1 MAPGGN
7 PFLGGSV
14 IGISRYSK
22 KKQASLD
29 FLKWISRDDMNT
41 ALTLLG
47 ECLQERLLM
56 KTARLK
62 IPIHG

>member
-1 MAPGGN
+1 MTIQFTNHAAGFCRENSRVRGKLGWAMAPGGN

-29 FLKWISRDDMNT
+29 FLKWISGM
-41 ALTLLG
+41 
-47 ECLQERLLM
+47 
-56 KTARLK
+56 
-62 IPIHG
+62 I